1 VGLITISDRASS
13 GEYPTGDLSG
23 KAMRECC
30 EQYPNYYEISEQI
43 IVPDEKEKI
52 KQALLGMTEKGYN
65 LIFTSGGTGF
75 FERDITPEATLE
87 VIERRAESL
96 ANYILMESMKLVPTA
111 CLSRA
116 VVGTKGK
123 TMIINLPGKP
133 KAVKEN
139 YEILMRNNV
148 LIHALGQLKGTEK
161 H

>member
-1 VGLITISDRASS
+1 VNADFKVGLITISDRASS

-30 EQYPNYYEISEQI
+30 EQYPHFYEIAEQT
-43 IVPDEKEKI
+43 IVADDKEKI
-52 KQALLGMTEKGYN
+52 KETLISMSDKGFN
-65 LIFTSGGTGF
+65 LVFTSGGTGF

-96 ANYILMESMKLVPTA
+96 ANYILMESMKIVPTA

-116 VVGTKGK
+116 VVGTRGK

-139 YEILMRNNV
+139 FEILMRSHV
-148 LIHALGQLKGTEK
+148 LIHALG
-161 H
+161 